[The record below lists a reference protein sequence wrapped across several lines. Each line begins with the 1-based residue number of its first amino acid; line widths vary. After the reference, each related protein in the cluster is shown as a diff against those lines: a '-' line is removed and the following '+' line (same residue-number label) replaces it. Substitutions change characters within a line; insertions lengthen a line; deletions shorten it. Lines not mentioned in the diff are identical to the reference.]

1 MKPSLQLRQSQQ
13 LTLTPQLQQSI
24 KLLQM
29 STLELSQEIE
39 QALADNPMLERSD
52 DPLDAALR
60 IEPNG
65 ALNENAKEQPAPT
78 EADTL
83 APDTISPNTVTPDT
97 VTQSES
103 AEPSGDQPGDQ
114 PVIDSPTDPD
124 FSGAWEGSG
133 GGGSATRGDNP
144 DDESDYAQLGGT
156 EPSLREH
163 LSGQLGS
170 TAVSDQDRV
179 LLELLIDELDEHG
192 YLGCSTQEFL
202 ELLPQELELEEEDI
216 TAVLRLLQSFDPP
229 GVGARDLRECLLL
242 QLELLARD
250 APDDEEKH
258 DIANAQAI
266 VTSHLELL
274 AARDFTKLRRSIK
287 CSEDELKA
295 AQQVIV
301 GLVPRP
307 GANFASDEP
316 NYVVPDVVVKRD
328 SEKWAVSLN
337 PNVLPKLRVNAMY
350 ADVLKQH
357 RGASSDLSGQLQEA
371 RWLIKNIQQRFET
384 ILRVSQA
391 IVDRQKAF
399 FSHGEVGM
407 RPLVLREIAD
417 TLELHESTV
426 SRVTTH
432 KYMLTPHGT
441 FELKYFFGSHVA
453 TDSGGA
459 ASSTAI
465 RALLKQVIAAED
477 SKKPLSDNRIA
488 QLLAE
493 QGFVVAR
500 RTIAKYRE
508 SLRIPPVSQRKTL

>member
-1 MKPSLQLRQSQQ
+1 MKPTLQLRQSQQ

-52 DPLDAALR
+52 DPLDEALR

-65 ALNENAKEQPAPT
+65 ALNETSNDQPAPAPV
-78 EADTL
+78 EAES
-83 APDTISPNTVTPDT
+83 AVSPDTISPDTITPDT
-97 VTQSES
+97 VTNT
-103 AEPSGDQPGDQ
+103 EPVGEQ

-133 GGGSATRGDNP
+133 GSSSATRGDNP
-144 DDESDYAQLGGT
+144 DDETDYPQLGAH

-163 LSGQLGS
+163 LTDQLGS
-170 TAVSDQDRV
+170 TAVSDQDRI

-192 YLGCSTQEFL
+192 YLGCTVAEFL
-202 ELLPQELELEEEDI
+202 ELLPAELELEEADI
-216 TAVLRLLQSFDPP
+216 TSVLRLLQSFDPP
-229 GVGARDLRECLLL
+229 GVGAYDLRECLLL
-242 QLELLARD
+242 QLELLERD
-250 APDDEEKH
+250 APDEQER
-258 DIANAQAI
+258 ANIVRAQAI
-266 VTSHLELL
+266 VNSHLELL
-274 AARDFTKLRRSIK
+274 AARDFTKLRRAIK
-287 CSEDELKA
+287 CNEAELKA

-316 NYVVPDVVVKRD
+316 TYVVPDVIVKRD
-328 SEKWAVSLN
+328 SEKWVTSLN
-337 PNVLPKLRVNAMY
+337 PNVLPKLRINSVY

-357 RGASSDLSGQLQEA
+357 RGSSTDLSGQLQEA

-441 FELKYFFGSHVA
+441 FELKYFFGSHVS

-500 RTIAKYRE
+500 RTVAKYRE